1 MSTPATLPPASAG
14 RAYLFLVTT
23 AVCWG
28 ANAIFGRLAV
38 GEASPM
44 AVVVFRWLLVVILV
58 LVFTRDHLK
67 RDWPVL
73 KSRMGWVIG
82 SAIFGFT
89 AFNSLF
95 YIAAH
100 HTTAINIGIL
110 QGAIPGIVMAG
121 AFVLYRTPVTWR
133 QILGV
138 LITMCGVVVVA
149 IKGDL
154 DQLVVFAINPGDSLM
169 FLACLFYAGYTVA
182 LRNRPAV
189 SPLGLFG
196 LMAIVAFITS
206 VPLAVTEIVFGEFI
220 WPSAFGWAVI
230 VLVALFPSFLAQV
243 FFMLGVGIIGPGR
256 AGVFVNLV
264 PVFAAVLAVV
274 ILGEP
279 FQSFHG
285 LAMILVLGGIALSE
299 KGKLTI

>member
-14 RAYLFLVTT
+14 RAYLFLATT
-23 AVCWG
+23 AMCWG

-73 KSRMGWVIG
+73 KSRIGWVIG

-89 AFNSLF
+89 AFNGLF

-121 AFVLYRTPVTWR
+121 AFFLYRTPVTWL
-133 QILGV
+133 QIVGV
-138 LITMCGVVVVA
+138 LITMAGVVVVA
-149 IKGDL
+149 IRGDL
-154 DQLVVFAINPGDSLM
+154 GQFVAFAINPGDALM
-169 FLACLFYAGYTVA
+169 FVACLFYAGYTVV

-196 LMAIVAFITS
+196 LMAIFALITS
-206 VPLAVTEIVFGEFI
+206 VPLVVTEIMLDEFQ
-220 WPSAFGWAVI
+220 WPTAFGWGVI

-264 PVFAAVLAVV
+264 PVFAAILAVV
-274 ILGEP
+274 VLSEP
-279 FQSFHG
+279 FELYHG
-285 LAMILVLGGIALSE
+285 LAMILVLGGIAMSE
-299 KGKLTI
+299 KGKPST